1 MAFTQKQKTYTVVI
15 EWDGQK
21 PPTNWYRRRD
31 SMVGMV
37 RGDKSQSS
45 WDRRQRD
52 GIDGVIVQESVI
64 ICTSESLA
72 MSLAD
77 IAYNEAGYTLE
88 YNGGHRPEVY
98 IVEGETSKVQPGFSE
113 WRKVVQNIQSKL
125 SKRGRQPAKV
135 DYQVTCLEEM
145 IVSTVK
151 APRGRVINCPKCG
164 GVHIRAR
171 EGQPHAFNDN
181 GQDIFDLWLATRF
194 AGPHFEPAT
203 VVDNGGVN
211 APKVD
216 DLLIS
221 QNDEMVIEGIKVSS
235 DVLGIARQIAQTG
248 RHDALLLLDA
258 VFVGRRHNKEEKRNK
273 ARIEA
278 ATQFFAQGG
287 SPAGIVLAETPIPD
301 LLDAATML
309 GAEIAAGYLLT
320 YQHSNGNGS
329 A

>member
-1 MAFTQKQKTYTVVI
+1 MALTGKLYTVII

-21 PPTNWYRRRD
+21 PPTQWYRRRD
-31 SMVGMV
+31 ALVGGV

-45 WDRRQRD
+45 LERRQKD

-64 ICTSESLA
+64 ICNSESLA
-72 MSLAD
+72 RSLAYY
-77 IAYNEAGYTLE
+77 AHYEAGETLWR
-88 YNGGHRPEVY
+88 NGGDYPSVY
-98 IVEGETSKVQPGFSE
+98 IVEGSLFDTKPGHE
-113 WRKVVQNIQSKL
+113 KDREIVNGIQSKL
-125 SKRGRQPAKV
+125 GQRGRQPAKV
-135 DYQVTCLEEM
+135 TYQVTCLEEM
-145 IVSTVK
+145 TVNATD
-151 APRGRVINCPKCG
+151 APRGRLINCPTCG
-164 GVHIRAR
+164 GVHIRSR
-171 EGQPHAFNDN
+171 EGQPHIFNDS

-203 VVDNGGVN
+203 VVDNGGID
-211 APKVD
+211 APKVG
-216 DLLIS
+216 DLLINN
-221 QNDEMVIEGIKVSS
+221 NDEMVIEGIKVSS
-235 DVLGIARQIAQTG
+235 DVLEIAREIAKTG

-258 VFVGRRHNKEEKRNK
+258 VFVGRRHNDESKRNK

-309 GAEIAAGYLLT
+309 GAEVAAGYLLT

-329 A
+329 V